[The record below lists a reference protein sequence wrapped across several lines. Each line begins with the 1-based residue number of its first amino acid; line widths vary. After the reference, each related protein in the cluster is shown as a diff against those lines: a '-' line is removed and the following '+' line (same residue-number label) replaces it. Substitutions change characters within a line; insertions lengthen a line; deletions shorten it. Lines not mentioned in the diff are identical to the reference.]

1 MTFVL
6 RRVAQVVLVGIP
18 KKLLFSPSFIIIP
31 LVLHFINGL
40 EMSNRTSLSNRSW
53 ALRGRWTGRNH
64 TKGLQIENKSF

>member
-18 KKLLFSPSFIIIP
+18 QKLLFSPSFIIIP
-31 LVLHFINGL
+31 LVLDFITGL

-53 ALRGRWTGRNH
+53 ALRGRCTWKKSH
-64 TKGLQIENKSF
+64 KGFTDRK